1 VSFTTDAIEGAIRHY
16 TREAGVRNLEREIS
30 SICRKVTRAVVK
42 GNTKSVVQI
51 TAENLVDYIGIPKY
65 RSNRNESQN
74 EIGFVTGLAWTEVGG
89 EILATEATLMEGKG
103 KLTLTGKLGDVMQE
117 SAQAAMS
124 YVRSRAQLFGIPKDF
139 YRRLDLHIHVPE
151 GAIPKDGPSAG
162 ITMATSLVSALTQ
175 IPVRCDVAMTG
186 EITLRGKVL
195 PIGGVK
201 EKLLAAHRAGI
212 RTIILPK
219 DNQKD
224 LTDIPANIKE
234 DFTVHLVEN
243 MDEVL
248 KIALTRAPRPLLD
261 AEEAV
266 AFRPAVSGD
275 GDLQESVMN

>member
-1 VSFTTDAIEGAIRHY
+1 
-16 TREAGVRNLEREIS
+16 
-30 SICRKVTRAVVK
+30 VTRAVVRDGAK
-42 GNTKSVVQI
+42 HTVKI
-51 TAENLVDYIGIPKY
+51 DAENVVDYIGIPKY
-65 RSNRNESQN
+65 RSSRHDSQN
-74 EIGFVTGLAWTEVGG
+74 EVGFVTGLAWTEVGG

-124 YVRSRAQLFGIPKDF
+124 YVRSRAQTFGIPKDF

-162 ITMATSLVSALTQ
+162 ITMATSLVSALTE

-212 RTIILPK
+212 RTVILPK

-234 DFTVHLVEN
+234 EFTVHLVET

-248 KIALTRAPRPLLD
+248 KIALTRALAPQLD
-261 AEEAV
+261 DRRSVEDG
-266 AFRPAVSGD
+266 FRSRID
-275 GDLQESVMN
+275 DSDLQQESIMH